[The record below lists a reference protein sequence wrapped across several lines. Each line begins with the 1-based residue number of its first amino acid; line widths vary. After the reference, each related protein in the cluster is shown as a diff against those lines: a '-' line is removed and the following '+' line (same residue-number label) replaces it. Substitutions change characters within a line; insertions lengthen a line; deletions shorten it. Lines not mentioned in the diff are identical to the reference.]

1 MKMKRAARDI
11 LAGAGIIAPVVIIDR
26 LTKMWAEMHLAGEP
40 DIIPG
45 VIGLRLA
52 RNTGVA
58 FSMFSGARIIT
69 IAFTALIILGIIIY
83 LLAEKRPSALGRIG
97 RAGLWLFAAGGIGNL
112 YDRIFYGY
120 VVDMLDFRFMD
131 FAVFNVA
138 DIAVCVGAGLA
149 ALGYIIAERANK
161 RAGKDQKVT

>member
-1 MKMKRAARDI
+1 MKMKRAASDI
-11 LAGAGIIAPVVIIDR
+11 LAGAGIIAPVVIVDR
-26 LTKMWAEMHLAGEP
+26 LTKTWAEMHLAGEP

-45 VIGLRLA
+45 VIGFRLA

-58 FSMFSGARIIT
+58 FSMFSGAGIIT

-83 LLAEKRPSALGRIG
+83 LLAEKRPSALGKTG

-138 DIAVCVGAGLA
+138 DIAVCVGAGLT
-149 ALGYIIAERANK
+149 ALGYILAERANK